1 MSRAKVLSD
10 FPTNISSGTIGSGV
24 VINDPI
30 ITQTSSATGDVYYR
44 AADGTFT
51 RLAAGAADTVLTS
64 GGAGVVPTFAAA
76 GSSITSSGSAPLY
89 ACRAWV
95 NFIGASV
102 GSGLTGVRDSAN
114 ISSIA
119 DRGTGQYTVN
129 IDVDMNSANFA
140 VVVSSGGS
148 SAASEYPEDRLA
160 VVGGTVGMTAG
171 SFMINCMNPTGVN
184 YDAGWVMAATFD
196 D

>member
-1 MSRAKVLSD
+1 MAYAA
-10 FPTNISSGTIGSGV
+10 GTIGSGV

-51 RLAAGAADTVLTS
+51 GLAAGAADTVLTS

-95 NFIGASV
+95 NFNG
-102 GSGLTGVRDSAN
+102 TGTLAIRESEN
-114 ISSIA
+114 ISSVGDDA
-119 DRGTGQYTVN
+119 QGQYTVN
-129 IDVDMNSANFA
+129 IDTDMEDVNY
-140 VVVSSGGS
+140 VVSVTSGGS
-148 SAASEYPEDRLA
+148 STGSSRPEDRVPTAGPTL
-160 VVGGTVGMTAG
+160 TAG
-171 SFMINCMNPTGVN
+171 SFMINTYNFAGA
-184 YDAGWVMAATFD
+184 YHDAAWVFVAVFR
-196 D
+196 